1 LDEEHPNIQISEFEQ
16 IFDLSLGDNFDDFS
30 ESVDLKGEA
39 HVINVQ
45 LDEEFIIE
53 MDADRLEEP
62 LEFDFSYV
70 LEDFKGR
77 GSLSLPK
84 EKLTFTDEIDE
95 YQVQIIILYLYIIV
109 IYIQTDLFF

>member
-1 LDEEHPNIQISEFEQ
+1 MIKNYFLKTSFVSLDEEHPNIPISEFEQ

-30 ESVDLKGEA
+30 ESVDLKREA

-53 MDADRLEEP
+53 MDADRLEEQ

-70 LEDFKGR
+70 LEDVKGR
-77 GSLSLPK
+77 GTLSLPRDK
-84 EKLTFTDEIDE
+84 FTLSEEID
-95 YQVQIIILYLYIIV
+95 
-109 IYIQTDLFF
+109 D